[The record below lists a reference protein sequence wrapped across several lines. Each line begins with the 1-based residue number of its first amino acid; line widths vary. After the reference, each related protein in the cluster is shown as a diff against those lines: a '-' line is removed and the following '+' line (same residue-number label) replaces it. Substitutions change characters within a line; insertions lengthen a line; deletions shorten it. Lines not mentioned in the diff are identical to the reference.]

1 LVLCR
6 ILVGPKTARLPL
18 IVALSRWRVNL
29 GFAAGVVVLFACGHP
44 TTRAVLGWLPLV
56 LAGLALRVWARGHLT
71 LRTRL
76 AETGPY
82 AFVRHPLYVGSF
94 FAGLAFTLMM
104 HDVWIAAVYVVAFVA
119 MYVPKAIR
127 EERHVAQL
135 YGETYARYAARV
147 GAVVP
152 RLGSLRAGGAKGA
165 GFAWPQVLRHREY
178 EAWLGAAAASA
189 ILLAR
194 AVWFA

>member
-1 LVLCR
+1 MCSS
-6 ILVGPKTARLPL
+6 VGAKKARMPL
-18 IVALSRWRVNL
+18 LVALSRWRVNL

-44 TTRAVLGWLPLV
+44 TTRGVVGWLPLV
-56 LAGLALRVWARGHLT
+56 LVGLALRVWARGHLT

-82 AFVRHPLYVGSF
+82 AYVRHPLYVGSF

-104 HDVWIAAVYVVAFVA
+104 HDLWIAAVYVVAFFG
-119 MYVPKAIR
+119 MYVPKVIR
-127 EERHVAQL
+127 EERHMAKL
-135 YGETYARYAARV
+135 YGETYVRYAARV

-152 RLGSLRAGGAKGA
+152 RFESLRAGGAAGG

-189 ILLAR
+189 ILLVR

>member
-1 LVLCR
+1 VDA
-6 ILVGPKTARLPL
+6 KKAKMPL
-18 IVALSRWRVNL
+18 LVALSRWRVNL
-29 GFAAGVVVLFACGHP
+29 GFAAGVVVLVACGHP

-82 AFVRHPLYVGSF
+82 AYVRHPLYVGSF

-104 HDVWIAAVYVVAFVA
+104 HSVWIAAVYVVAFVV
-119 MYVPKAIR
+119 MYVPKVIR
-127 EERHVAQL
+127 EERHMANL
-135 YGETYARYAARV
+135 YGETYARYAASV

-152 RLGSLRAGGAKGA
+152 RLGSLRAAGATGA
-165 GFAWPQVLRHREY
+165 GFSWPQVLRHREY
-178 EAWLGAAAASA
+178 EAWLGAAAACA

>member
-1 LVLCR
+1 MSPS
-6 ILVGPKTARLPL
+6 VGAKKARMPL
-18 IVALSRWRVNL
+18 LVALSRWRVNL

-82 AFVRHPLYVGSF
+82 AYVRHPLYVGSF

-104 HDVWIAAVYVVAFVA
+104 HDLWIAAVYVVAFFG
-119 MYVPKAIR
+119 MYVPKIIR
-127 EERHVAQL
+127 EERHMANL
-135 YGETYARYAARV
+135 YGETYARYVARV

-152 RLGSLRAGGAKGA
+152 RFGSLRAGGAPGE
-165 GFAWPQVLRHREY
+165 GFAWPQVMRHREY
-178 EAWLGAAAASA
+178 ETWLGAAAACV
-189 ILLAR
+189 ILLVR
-194 AVWFA
+194 SVWFA